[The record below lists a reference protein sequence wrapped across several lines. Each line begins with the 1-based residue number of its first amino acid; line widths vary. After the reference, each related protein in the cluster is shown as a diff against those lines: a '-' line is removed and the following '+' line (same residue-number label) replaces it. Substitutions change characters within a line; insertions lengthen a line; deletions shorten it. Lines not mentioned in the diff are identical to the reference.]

1 MATEIIV
8 NDGGAPSRI
17 IPYTA
22 YETLSAGEYVT
33 LNASG
38 KAIQQHVSGSKG
50 LGFCLTAATS
60 GNIASVV
67 TGHGVQCNVY
77 VSGTVAAGNPL
88 YVQRTADDG
97 LRAGYTSASKQTGT
111 TVAIALE
118 ANSGGPNLKLVQVI

>member
-22 YETLSAGEYVT
+22 YETLSAGEYVHM
-33 LNASG
+33 NSVG
-38 KAIQQHVSGSKG
+38 KLVQQHVSGSRG

-67 TGHGVQCNVY
+67 TGKGIQLNVS
-77 VSGTVAAGNPL
+77 VSGTIAVGADLMVIRA
-88 YVQRTADDG
+88 ADDG
-97 LRAGYTSASKQTGT
+97 LVTNGYGSGGGHKS
-111 TVAIALE
+111 VALALE